1 MHGEVSVRPERRPD
15 DGDFLLSLYAT
26 TRRSELARLG
36 WSEKEEDAFIRMQF
50 AAQIRDYRQSFP
62 HAAYSV
68 VCVDGERAGRLI
80 VDRADNEIVIV
91 DITLTPKFRR
101 IGVGRG
107 LVRRL
112 LDEADARRVR
122 IRCHVL
128 QDSNARGFWERAG
141 FVAQGGGDGVYVA
154 MERAPQA

>member
-15 DGDFLLSLYAT
+15 DGAFLLSLYAS

-36 WSEKEEDAFIRMQF
+36 WSEKEEDAFICMQF
-50 AAQIRDYRQSFP
+50 AAQTRHYRESFP
-62 HAAYSV
+62 DAAYSV

-80 VDRADNEIVIV
+80 VNRTDNEIVIV

-101 IGVGRG
+101 MGVGRG

-128 QDSNARGFWERAG
+128 QHSNARRFWERAG
-141 FVAQGGGDGVYVA
+141 FVAQGGDGVYVA

>member
-1 MHGEVSVRPERRPD
+1 
-15 DGDFLLSLYAT
+15 
-26 TRRSELARLG
+26 
-36 WSEKEEDAFIRMQF
+36 
-50 AAQIRDYRQSFP
+50 
-62 HAAYSV
+62 
-68 VCVDGERAGRLI
+68 VDGERAGRLI
-80 VDRADNEIVIV
+80 VNRADNEIVIV

-128 QDSNARGFWERAG
+128 QRSNARRFWERAG
-141 FVAQGGGDGVYVA
+141 FVAQGGDGVYVA